1 MQTFYDYFYYFK
13 PLLLDSNDNF
23 PKHTQLYVELFHIQ
37 QPAMESKADP
47 GFPGGKG
54 EMSLTFSN
62 PIFCQIVRETT

>member
-1 MQTFYDYFYYFK
+1 MQTFYDHFYYFK
-13 PLLLDSNDNF
+13 PLLLDSNENF

-37 QPAMESKADP
+37 QPAMESEVDP
-47 GFPGGKG
+47 GFPRERG